1 MLHLPISFALVLMLL
16 TPTVSAFDAGET
28 VRLTGQRD
36 SDTYAAGGTVF
47 STAAIRGDLFATGG
61 TVIIDG
67 SVDADLLV
75 MGGDININASI
86 GDDARITAGTA
97 IFNSV
102 IAGDLLFA
110 GGQLTLSPKTVV
122 QGYTWLAGGQLDLAG
137 QFHNSL
143 NAVGGMIT
151 LSGHFLSDVELEA
164 DRIIIGPDTQID
176 GRLVYRSPQEATI
189 DPSARIAGEILYEP
203 IETQSAGKGPKIFFY
218 VSLMFTAILFYLL
231 FSGFSNRSANLLR
244 QEYLKS
250 LGFGLLFLLLVPVLA
265 FISMGIVIGLWLGL
279 ILLAIYAIALLTGSF
294 LGMIFTAEFL
304 SGLVHFD
311 ISSKIKRMF
320 SILLAYVLLALLQY
334 IPVLGGLTSFVILLS
349 GLGAGSML
357 LYRHYST
364 TAVQQT

>member
-1 MLHLPISFALVLMLL
+1 MKILARLFTLL
-16 TPTVSAFDAGET
+16 LILFTSIVSAFDTGET

-36 SDTYAAGGTVF
+36 GDTYAAGGTVF
-47 STAAIRGDLFATGG
+47 STATIRGDLFATGG

-86 GDDARITAGTA
+86 GDDARVTAGTA
-97 IFNSV
+97 VFNTR
-102 IAGDLLFA
+102 IGGDLLFA
-110 GGQLTLSPKTVV
+110 GGQLTLSPKTIV
-122 QGYTWLAGGQLDLAG
+122 QGHTWLAGGQLDLAG

-143 NAVGGMIT
+143 RAAGGKIT
-151 LSGHFLSDVELEA
+151 LSGHFLGDVELQAEQ
-164 DRIIIGPDTQID
+164 IVITPDTRID
-176 GRLVYRSPQEATI
+176 GKLVYRSPQEATI
-189 DPSARIAGEILYEP
+189 DPSARIAGEILYKP
-203 IETQSAGKGPKIFFY
+203 IEAQPTGNGPKIFFY
-218 VSLMFTAILFYLL
+218 ISLMFTAILFYLL
-231 FSGFSNRSANLLR
+231 FTGFSNRSATLLR

-250 LGFGLLFLLLVPVLA
+250 LGFGLLFLLLVPVIA

-279 ILLAIYAIALLTGSF
+279 ILLAIYAIALLIGSF

-349 GLGAGSML
+349 GLGAGSL
-357 LYRHYST
+357 VLYRQYFT
-364 TAVQQT
+364 TAVQQA